1 MNSIVLQAVSMIGWS
16 AFSVVLIFGAT
27 ALFDVL
33 TPIDY
38 RTEIRKG
45 NVAAGFVV
53 GAIILAI
60 SAVVVTLLVT

>member
-1 MNSIVLQAVSMIGWS
+1 MNSIVLQAVSMIGWA

-38 RTEIRKG
+38 RSEVRKG
-45 NVAAGFVV
+45 NVAA
-53 GAIILAI
+53 
-60 SAVVVTLLVT
+60 